1 VRGRAPP
8 PGRPRLIL
16 ITDPA
21 FGDDTIERCVLAAGA
36 VLPRGTLCLQL
47 RDRSRLK
54 VSLRLFAAR
63 LRIATRTVGA
73 TLILNGH
80 VDVARDVG
88 ADGVHLGRGAASV
101 AAARSVLGAA
111 WISTAAH
118 SDDDVRLASEEG
130 ADAVLVSP
138 VFPTRPPSSLAPA
151 KEARGLGAI
160 RSACALAG
168 PRTAVYALGGVTA
181 ENAGACVEA
190 GADGVAVLRALLAS
204 PDPCRTARAID
215 DAMALRW

>member
-1 VRGRAPP
+1 VV
-8 PGRPRLIL
+8 L

-36 VLPRGTLCLQL
+36 ALPRGTLCVQL

-73 TLILNGH
+73 MLLVNGH
-80 VDVARDVG
+80 LDIARDVG
-88 ADGVHLGRGAASV
+88 ADGVHLGRGAVSV
-101 AAARSVLGAA
+101 AVARSILGGV

-118 SDDDVRLASEEG
+118 SDDDLRRAAEQG

-138 VFPTRPPSSLAPA
+138 VFPTKPPSSYAPS

-160 RSACALAG
+160 RAARALAEST
-168 PRTAVYALGGVTA
+168 TAVYALGGVTA
-181 ENAGACVEA
+181 DNAGACVQA

-204 PDPCRTARAID
+204 ADPGRTARAID